1 MIQADGVTV
10 RAAGRTLLDHV
21 SIEVPT
27 GSITGIVGPNGS
39 GKTTLLRALVR
50 AAPATTGRI
59 AIDGHDIRTR
69 SRRWIARRIAEVG
82 QRLDPD
88 PALSVTDEV
97 ALGGLAQRGVL
108 RSGGAGFDTTVAA
121 ALTAVGLSERAS
133 DRLAT
138 LSGGELQRVA
148 LARAL
153 AQGTGHVALDEPT
166 NHLDIRHRLEIIGL
180 LRRIAP
186 TVVIV
191 LHDLELAAQ
200 VCDRVVVLH
209 QGRVVGAG
217 APGNVL
223 RPELL
228 DAVYDVQTRVLT
240 GSDGRAHFSFSL
252 PPSPPQ
258 IVTATRPAFGTAGAP
273 TPERHRFRDR
283 HDHRPR

>member
-1 MIQADGVTV
+1 MKHRPPSRVPAILAVT
-10 RAAGRTLLDHV
+10 A
-21 SIEVPT
+21 
-27 GSITGIVGPNGS
+27 
-39 GKTTLLRALVR
+39 
-50 AAPATTGRI
+50 
-59 AIDGHDIRTR
+59 
-69 SRRWIARRIAEVG
+69 
-82 QRLDPD
+82 
-88 PALSVTDEV
+88 V
-97 ALGGLAQRGVL
+97 AL
-108 RSGGAGFDTTVAA
+108 
-121 ALTAVGLSERAS
+121 VGLSACSTSSAINPGSSGGGAPTSNVPPTTVENCGSDVTLDAPAERIVLVNNDSLPNLEALGAVDHVVALTS
-133 DRLAT
+133 ALQPDLYDDSTYSTLENLDVLSTEKNSTGGSIVSHRLAT
-138 LSGGELQRVA
+138 LSGGELQRVV